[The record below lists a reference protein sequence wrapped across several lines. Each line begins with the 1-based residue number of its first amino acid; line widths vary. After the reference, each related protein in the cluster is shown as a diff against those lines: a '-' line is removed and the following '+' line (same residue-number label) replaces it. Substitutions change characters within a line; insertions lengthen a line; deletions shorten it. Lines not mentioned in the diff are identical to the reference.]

1 MESSGNLGRAGLGF
15 SSIRIKIILL
25 PIIGILG
32 MFAIAGINKYLDISI
47 AKQIEAGRLTQA
59 MSVKM
64 TEMMMIEEKFIN
76 TNNVSLLETRETLY
90 DEFKAMLDNLKSLTD
105 SSFVDG
111 ITQNE
116 LEHSQIFDTMAG
128 YLVTVN
134 GAAQSL
140 TQATDTIN
148 GILDEIIGAIDQ
160 EEMDL
165 MLEGETIDSLKVA
178 ARKET
183 ICYASL
189 GNRRLLNIFQNL
201 FVLNDEA
208 KYFNYK
214 TEVDKLIELSQK
226 NVTMMYKSIN
236 DSMFL
241 KRWKDAQNESRKI
254 VEYEDEL
261 FSAWQMWREL
271 IPSFAKSVD
280 AVQKSVLDSVGNT
293 QNIIKEKGKTG
304 EITSIVVAGVSM
316 MILILLGGVVYRG
329 VAIPISKAV
338 DMLKDIAE
346 GEGDLTKRLEV
357 RSQDEVGEMAQWFN
371 QFVERIQLIVGD
383 LAQNSENLNT
393 SAHALAAISQ
403 KMTQGAEHTSS
414 KASGVAVSSEEMSSH
429 FNTVAAAMEETA
441 TNMNQVSSATDQV
454 TATIRD
460 IAEHTEKANGMTLNA
475 VEQARVASGQ
485 MERLGS
491 SAQEIGKVMES
502 ITDIGEQVNL
512 LALNATIEAARA
524 GEAGKGFAVVANEIK
539 ELARQTTDASSE
551 IKQRVEG
558 IQSTT
563 KESMKEIGQITTV
576 VNDIN
581 DIVST
586 IAVAVEEQTA
596 TTQDISQNL
605 AQASGGIDEVNE
617 NVAQSSR
624 VADNIAREILDV
636 TDAAKEISKSSTQVD
651 HSASELLS
659 LAENLNTVVGKFKF

>member
-1 MESSGNLGRAGLGF
+1 MESSGDLGRAGLGF

-32 MFAIAGINKYLDISI
+32 MFAIAGINKYLDLSI
-47 AKQIEAGRLTQA
+47 AKQIEAGRLSQG
-59 MSVKM
+59 MSAKM
-64 TEMMMIEEKFIN
+64 TEMMMIEERFIN
-76 TNNVSLLETRETLY
+76 TNNVSLLDTREKLVH
-90 DEFKAMLDNLKSLTD
+90 EFKAMLNDLKSLTD
-105 SSFVDG
+105 PSFVDG
-111 ITQNE
+111 IIRNE
-116 LEHSQIFDTMAG
+116 LEHSQLFDTMAG

-160 EEMDL
+160 EEMEL
-165 MLEGETIDSLKVA
+165 MLEGETIDPLKNS

-183 ICYASL
+183 ITYASF

-201 FVLNDEA
+201 FVLNDEE
-208 KYFNYK
+208 KYLNDK
-214 TEVDKLIELSQK
+214 TELDKTIELSQN
-226 NVTMMYKSIN
+226 NVTMMYKSVN

-241 KRWKDAQNESRKI
+241 EQWKSAQDESRKI
-254 VEYEDEL
+254 VEYENEL
-261 FSAWQMWREL
+261 FSAWQTWREL
-271 IPSFAKSVD
+271 IPSFKKSVT
-280 AVQKSVLDSVGNT
+280 AVQKSVLDSVENT
-293 QNIIKEKGKTG
+293 QNVIKKKGKTG
-304 EITSIVVAGVSM
+304 DINSIIVVATSM
-316 MILILLGGVVYRG
+316 LVLILLGGVVYRG
-329 VAIPISKAV
+329 VATPISKAV

-357 RSQDEVGEMAQWFN
+357 RSKDEVGEMAHWFN
-371 QFVERIQLIVGD
+371 QFVKKIQVIVGD
-383 LAQNSENLNT
+383 MAQNSEKLNA
-393 SAHALAAISQ
+393 SAHALAGISR
-403 KMTQGAEHTSS
+403 KMTEGAGETSS
-414 KASGVAVSSEEMSSH
+414 KASGVAVSSEEMSRH
-429 FNTVAAAMEETA
+429 FNTVAAAMEETS

-475 VEQARVASGQ
+475 VKQAQVTSGQ
-485 MERLGS
+485 MEKLGS

-539 ELARQTTDASSE
+539 ELARQTTEASSE
-551 IKQRVEG
+551 IKQQVEG

-563 KESMKEIGQITTV
+563 GKTVDEIAHITTV

-586 IAVAVEEQTA
+586 IAVAVEEQTV

-605 AQASGGIDEVNE
+605 AQASEGIEEVNE
-617 NVAQSSR
+617 SVAQSSK
-624 VADNIAREILDV
+624 VAENIVREILDV
-636 TDAAKEISKSSTQVD
+636 TDAAKEISKNSTQVD
-651 HSASELLS
+651 GSASELLT
-659 LAENLNTVVGKFKF
+659 LAANLKTVVGKFKY